1 MSNTRRQS
9 ADGPLRQERY
19 ASSPE
24 FERGLAA
31 TLVAKRCTVLE
42 RAEDRELVWFIQ
54 LLSHQEGGLK
64 RLAAELCARFP
75 DRIATPAMQ
84 RLGAKPGQMYNTR
97 QVEQVRAEMP
107 EGEFDFP
114 LKGEVDICSTVFV
127 PDAPSDP
134 VARYTGEWER
144 EREAALTR
152 IEHGAAKHPANYE
165 ASRFVDRCQQAAAE
179 HLERHLG
186 ELCLD
191 PAASLVDGSLWYFP
205 NLISTLRQ
213 YKAEWIEQR
222 RAAVV
227 VTAIGQQVYD
237 ALEYAQATRRMVLID
252 GNARIGKTFAV
263 KAWCEQNPGR
273 ARYVQVP
280 STNDEL
286 GFFRAIAT
294 ALGMS
299 CGGSWKAVQLRSR
312 IEDVLQTGQLTLVF
326 DEAHYAFPNSSCRT
340 TIPGR
345 INWIMT
351 ALINYGVGV
360 ALVTT
365 PQFIKTQKV
374 IEQRTSWTSEQL
386 TGRIGHYEKLADTL
400 SDADLEAVAKSLL
413 PTGDTRCIKALV
425 LYAKSSAKY
434 LAGIETAVARAK
446 FIAGR
451 NGREQVTFA
460 DVKQTIENVIPSDKA
475 LADALSVS
483 TKPRRGRAANASA
496 LPLQTQFSAPET
508 VPQPSTARR
517 EVTQLDTEHGVARNR
532 VADLE
537 TAPG

>member
-1 MSNTRRQS
+1 T
-9 ADGPLRQERY
+9 
-19 ASSPE
+19 
-24 FERGLAA
+24 LAA
-31 TLVAKRCTVLE
+31 MLIHVPEPASYALVLAALE
-42 RAEDRELVWFIQ
+42 AACSRAAARPERPRVRLNRPPRRAVFFGIRAE
-54 LLSHQEGGLK
+54 
-64 RLAAELCARFP
+64 RLAAPSR
-75 DRIATPAMQ
+75 PAMD
-84 RLGAKPGQMYNTR
+84 RAK
-97 QVEQVRAEMP
+97 A
-107 EGEFDFP
+107 
-114 LKGEVDICSTVFV
+114 
-127 PDAPSDP
+127 DAAQLP
-134 VARYTGEWER
+134 VS
-144 EREAALTR
+144 
-152 IEHGAAKHPANYE
+152 YE
-165 ASRFVDRCQQAAAE
+165 ASKFVSRCSAAAAAN
-179 HLERHLG
+179 LERHLG

-191 PAASLVDGSLWYFP
+191 PATALVDGSPWYFP
-205 NLISTLRQ
+205 ALISTLREYQ
-213 YKAEWIEQR
+213 TEWIEQR

-237 ALEYAQATRRMVLID
+237 ALEYARETRRMVLID

-286 GFFRAIAT
+286 GFFRAIAS

-312 IEDVLQTGQLTLVF
+312 IEDVLQTGQITLVF
-326 DEAHYAFPNSSCRT
+326 DEAHYAFPSSSCRT

-400 SDADLEAVAKSLL
+400 SDADLKAVAKSLL
-413 PTGDTRCIKALV
+413 PTGDARCIEALV

-446 FIAGR
+446 FIASR
-451 NGREQVTFA
+451 NQRAQVTFA
-460 DVKQTIENVIPSDKA
+460 DVKQTIENVIPSDRA
-475 LADALSVS
+475 LADALNVS
-483 TKPRRGRAANASA
+483 ATPRRGRAANASA
-496 LPLQTQFSAPET
+496 RPLQPQFSAPAKP
-508 VPQPSTARR
+508 PQP
-517 EVTQLDTEHGVARNR
+517 VATLRQTTPGETNR
-532 VADLE
+532 LAGLE

>member
-9 ADGPLRQERY
+9 TDGPIRQERY

-42 RAEDRELVWFIQ
+42 RPEDRDLVWFIQ

-64 RLAAELCARFP
+64 WLAAELCARFP

-84 RLGAKPGQMYNTR
+84 RLGAKPSQVYNAK
-97 QVEQVRAEMP
+97 QVAQVRAEIP
-107 EGEFDFP
+107 NGESDYP
-114 LKGEVDICSTVFV
+114 LRGEIDDMVYLSRPGPQDAVD
-127 PDAPSDP
+127 
-134 VARYTGEWER
+134 RYTGEWET
-144 EREAALTR
+144 ERDAYLDR
-152 IEHGAAKHPANYE
+152 AKADAEQLPASYD
-165 ASRFVDRCQQAAAE
+165 ASKFVSRCAAAAAAN
-179 HLERHLG
+179 LERHLG
-186 ELCLD
+186 EMCLD
-191 PAASLVDGSLWYFP
+191 PAAVLADGSPWYFP
-205 NLISTLRQ
+205 NLILTLRQ
-213 YKAEWIEQR
+213 YQAEWIAQR

-237 ALEYAQATRRMVLID
+237 ALEYARDTRRMVLID

-312 IEDVLQTGQLTLVF
+312 IEDVLQTGQITLVF
-326 DEAHYAFPNSSCRT
+326 DEAHYAFPSSSCRT

-345 INWIMT
+345 INWMMT

-365 PQFIKTQKV
+365 PQFIKTQKA
-374 IEQRTSWTSEQL
+374 IEHRTSWTSEQL

-413 PTGDTRCIKALV
+413 PTGDARCIKALV

-446 FIAGR
+446 FIASR
-451 NGREQVTFA
+451 NHRERVTFA
-460 DVKQTIENVIPSDKA
+460 DVKQTIEDVIPSDRA
-475 LADALSVS
+475 LADALSIS
-483 TKPRRGRAANASA
+483 TKPRRGRAAQ
-496 LPLQTQFSAPET
+496 PLQRQFSAPET
-508 VPQPSTARR
+508 AAQPSR
-517 EVTQLDTEHGVARNR
+517 EISPGGTHNRLSDLDAV
-532 VADLE
+532 
-537 TAPG
+537 PG